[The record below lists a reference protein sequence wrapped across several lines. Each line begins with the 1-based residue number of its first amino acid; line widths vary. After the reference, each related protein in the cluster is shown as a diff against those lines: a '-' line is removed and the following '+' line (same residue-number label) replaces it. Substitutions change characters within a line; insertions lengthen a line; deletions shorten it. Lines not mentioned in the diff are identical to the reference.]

1 MDYFW
6 KKFIDWLHLK
16 CLVKIVYW
24 YEHRSKNKSKKF
36 FKLMNN
42 EAFGKT
48 MGNVRKNRDIKLV
61 TSEKTTDYLVLEPHI
76 IL

>member
-24 YEHRSKNKSKKF
+24 YEHRSKNKSIKNF
-36 FKLMNN
+36 LDRWI
-42 EAFGKT
+42 AFGKSFW
-48 MGNVRKNRDIKLV
+48 KNDGKF
-61 TSEKTTDYLVLEPHI
+61 EKK
-76 IL
+76 